1 MRLGNYEAI
10 IKKNS
15 LAQKIYGG
23 GNFRHNNDESKSALK
38 TVDRHRHR
46 YEFNNNYR
54 EIFEKNFS
62 YEYEASGGGTHQ
74 ALQVC
79 CSILSEKLSS
89 KDFSKLEMK
98 LRMLHQLRVKADY
111 KLDAPFSKGD
121 LLTMKLEQ
129 DKAEKLLIE
138 LIKNVS

>member
-1 MRLGNYEAI
+1 MNFKQLKILSEHLENTFI
-10 IKKNS
+10 IN
-15 LAQKIYGG
+15 LD
-23 GNFRHNNDESKSALK
+23 DECITRSSASHLYYYLFHF
-38 TVDRHRHR
+38 V
-46 YEFNNNYR
+46 R